1 MRRHRRRTIAVIGVV
16 ASALMA
22 ALCIPAMAQEMAK
35 EKICQLC
42 HQKDQ
47 GASPAVT
54 AKYMETLHAKAQGEG
69 PRYNA
74 NEGQPGVGCQVC
86 HGPGAEHVRAAA
98 EAKKDTIKSPAKLE
112 TREAR
117 LSLCGHCHGQYEVRG
132 ENVADPSFLADYKY
146 GDNMFDKI
154 TLKPMSAEKTKL
166 EQVNEMQNSLHFTSA
181 KGPTCIDCH
190 TGHKDLDPSLPHQ
203 TTDAG
208 NQVCLKCHSPETAD
222 VRHCTAT
229 FPADALCK
237 SCHMPDNRHII
248 KVAPAG

>member
-1 MRRHRRRTIAVIGVV
+1 
-16 ASALMA
+16 
-22 ALCIPAMAQEMAK
+22 MAQEMAK

-54 AKYMETLHAKAQGEG
+54 AKYAETLHAKAQGEG

-74 NEGQPGVGCQVC
+74 NDGAAGVGCQVC
-86 HGPGAEHVRAAA
+86 HGPGAEHVKAAA
-98 EAKKDTIKSPAKLE
+98 ETKKDSIGSPAKLQA
-112 TREAR
+112 REAR
-117 LSLCGHCHGQYEVRG
+117 MSLCARCHAQYEVQG
-132 ENVADPSFLADYKY
+132 ENPADPGFVTDYKY
-146 GDNMFDKI
+146 GDDILSKI
-154 TLKPMSAEKTKL
+154 RLKPMSAEKTKL

-181 KGPTCIDCH
+181 IGPTCIDCH

-208 NQVCLKCHSPETAD
+208 NAVCLKCHNPETAD